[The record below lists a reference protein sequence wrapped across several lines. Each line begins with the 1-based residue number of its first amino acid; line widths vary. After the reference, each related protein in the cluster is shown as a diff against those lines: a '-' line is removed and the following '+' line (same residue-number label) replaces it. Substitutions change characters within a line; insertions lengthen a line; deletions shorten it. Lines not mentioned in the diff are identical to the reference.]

1 MATVAAKPAPRRR
14 GGRRL
19 LIVFVILVLVVV
31 GVVVWLNVAA
41 SAQVNASATL
51 TVYQPAAST
60 SHNGTDFAAATT
72 GAVIQAGDLVQTD
85 TKGRAAITLP
95 DGTLTRLAS
104 DTTIK
109 LDSAHF
115 TKAGNLHDVTFSQ
128 KVGRTF
134 TNVQHLASGA
144 TFDVKGNSATAS
156 VRGTKFEIYILPDG
170 TMTVK
175 VFVGSVILHNGT
187 GSVTINARQQAT
199 AQANGTIGPA
209 VPIVSDPD
217 EPFRPAVHATTAL
230 ALGTT
235 PRPEQDFTHEPLHD
249 AA

>member
-31 GVVVWLNVAA
+31 GVVVWLNMAA

-51 TVYQPAAST
+51 TVFQPAAST
-60 SHNGTDFAAATT
+60 SHNGTDFVAATT
-72 GAVIQAGDLVQTD
+72 GAVVRAGDSVQTD

-95 DGTLTRLAS
+95 DGTLTRLGSA
-104 DTTIK
+104 TTIK
-109 LDSAHF
+109 LDAAHF
-115 TKAGNLHDVTFSQ
+115 GKAGNLHDVTFSQ

-175 VFVGSVILHNGT
+175 VFVGTVILHNAT
-187 GSVTINARQQAT
+187 GSVTINAGQQAT
-199 AQANGTIGPA
+199 ASPNGTISQPIAIVPDPADPFGPA
-209 VPIVSDPD
+209 LDASN
-217 EPFRPAVHATTAL
+217 AV

-235 PRPEQDFTHEPLHD
+235 PGTEQDCVGAPLHNG
-249 AA
+249 